1 MDFARCFSRHSL
13 LFPQRSEWK
22 WNVYRCQYCQERV
35 QNAPKAAVI
44 ILIGQLS
51 HILTVIGCC
60 ASSGE
65 SLISLFIWIFQVLV
79 YERNFRQKKIFSKQ
93 LDVICISPC
102 MRNGLK
108 DSGVENIC
116 GTEVLRKQMDNLTA
130 SSKAQKCRGWLLL
143 SCAIKII
150 IKKKP
155 THLELLRKKIYIGP
169 LRNQQAYEKGDEQEV
184 RRTQPV
190 KVSLLLPRKAM
201 YLKNTRKENKM
212 SS

>member
-1 MDFARCFSRHSL
+1 MNFVRCFSRHSL

-35 QNAPKAAVI
+35 QNATKAAVI

-130 SSKAQKCRGWLLL
+130 SSKAQKCRGWLFL

-150 IKKKP
+150 IKK
-155 THLELLRKKIYIGP
+155 THTLGTIKKKN
-169 LRNQQAYEKGDEQEV
+169 LHWSTQEPAGIREG
-184 RRTQPV
+184 RRTRGLQNSASKGQLTV
-190 KVSLLLPRKAM
+190 A
-201 YLKNTRKENKM
+201 
-212 SS
+212 